1 MCVLIRV
8 FWRFFFSNFLFFFV
22 VFLLYLYLSLPFS
35 RFCPSLSLSPHLSP
49 LPISFALS
57 LSFPRSPHFA
67 LSLSLSFLFSRPFS
81 LVVSIQGVFALT
93 YDATSP
99 AHSKES
105 TIISAIL
112 PRIHLWFVLSLHWL
126 WIGKFHNRASWM
138 VAWHSITNA
147 NHLNSPTTLSTGIE
161 DYSNYFFSCNIES
174 NKLTWATHQETNRKK
189 YKNGGLLKI
198 HL

>member
-1 MCVLIRV
+1 MCVNTGFLAI
-8 FWRFFFSNFLFFFV
+8 FFSNYGFLFLFV

-67 LSLSLSFLFSRPFS
+67 LSLSFLFSRPFS